1 MLKGQVAL
9 VTGAS
14 RGLGKHC
21 ALALAKAGCDVA
33 ILARDNN
40 QLAQTAGKINA
51 LGQKCFFS
59 PCDLTQ
65 PDSIKGFLKQS
76 EQVLGPV
83 DILIN
88 NAGIGSYKPFLE
100 HSIEE
105 VINISQLNL
114 TAMMLLSH
122 WLLPNMIKNKRGSII
137 NIGSDVSQKPL
148 ANMAPYVASKFGVRG
163 FTQSLLREYK
173 NQGIKIMQLNP
184 GIMDTHFNQGKEGS
198 KEINWAL
205 NAREVSET
213 IMWMLNQPHYQL
225 IDEINI
231 HALDQDF

>member
-21 ALALAKAGCDVA
+21 AIALAKAGCDVA
-33 ILARDNN
+33 ILARDQE
-40 QLAQTAGKINA
+40 QLAHTAEKINA

-59 PCDLTQ
+59 HCDLTQ
-65 PDSIKGFLKQS
+65 SDSIQGFLKKS
-76 EQVLGPV
+76 EQELGPV

-88 NAGIGSYKPFLE
+88 NAGIGHYKPFLE

-105 VINISQLNL
+105 IINISQLNL
-114 TAMMLLSH
+114 TAIMLLSY
-122 WLLPNMIKNKRGSII
+122 WLLPSMIEKKQGSII

-205 NAREVSET
+205 DARKVSET
-213 IMWMLNQPHYQL
+213 VIWMLNQPHYQL

-231 HALDQDF
+231 HALEQDF